1 MWRWGNRPDSSAV
14 GDEPQAAVVGQRP
27 ETGVLQGDDARQ
39 APFLSDLILKEN
51 LDRFVEAIR
60 VN

>member
-1 MWRWGNRPDSSAV
+1 MWRWGKRPNPSAV
-14 GDEPQAAVVGQRP
+14 GDEPQTVVVGERP
-27 ETGVLQGDDARQ
+27 EARMLQDDDARR
-39 APFLSDLILKEN
+39 APFLGDFILEEN